1 MEDSINDNDQLNNYF
16 ENITIKDKN
25 YRMKQIRKKIII
37 ITIIFAF
44 LILIAAGIVV
54 YIKLNE
60 LTYGEI
66 TCVYKTTKDNQNI
79 ELIKNNG
86 KLKYFLKIDGEEFSQ
101 STSHT
106 FKTSGFHN
114 VTFIF
119 KRRVYSLDNLFEN
132 MEALIEADLS
142 KLDAEELTSIN
153 YLFLRCLNLI
163 KVKFDFNTSNKIE
176 RMVKTFSRCKS
187 LTSVTFNFTAEKLKD
202 ITGIFQYCESLT
214 DIKPDIFNTTN
225 LQIIDDMFTNNSKL
239 SYLDLSHLNFEK
251 LTSMNSTFFDC
262 ENLIDIIFPKSYTNE
277 LVYASATFWHC
288 FSLENIDLTFLRT
301 DKVKF
306 MGYLFDGCHKV
317 KQLDMAHFRT
327 NNLIFVGGMFKN
339 CKSLTSIDLSNFNF
353 EKVESFGELFEGCQ
367 SLEEINLS
375 YINAPLLNSMTN
387 TFKDCKNLKQILL
400 PRNLGG
406 IKYLTQAF
414 SNCEKLENIDLSPLY
429 GIQNLEYINSMF
441 HNCTS
446 LKSVEFPNINA
457 TGLYSTSNMFYNCSN
472 LKSINMGNFLT
483 SINLYNLENMFYGC
497 INLNYLDISKLY
509 INNNCNIKDIFHGVI
524 SNITI
529 KVYKNVNQDLKAQ
542 ILNLTNLD
550 DIVYEL

>member
-1 MEDSINDNDQLNNYF
+1 
-16 ENITIKDKN
+16 
-25 YRMKQIRKKIII
+25 
-37 ITIIFAF
+37 
-44 LILIAAGIVV
+44 
-54 YIKLNE
+54 
-60 LTYGEI
+60 
-66 TCVYKTTKDNQNI
+66 
-79 ELIKNNG
+79 
-86 KLKYFLKIDGEEFSQ
+86 
-101 STSHT
+101 
-106 FKTSGFHN
+106 
-114 VTFIF
+114 
-119 KRRVYSLDNLFEN
+119 
-132 MEALIEADLS
+132 
-142 KLDAEELTSIN
+142 
-153 YLFLRCLNLI
+153 
-163 KVKFDFNTSNKIE
+163 
-176 RMVKTFSRCKS
+176 
-187 LTSVTFNFTAEKLKD
+187 
-202 ITGIFQYCESLT
+202 
-214 DIKPDIFNTTN
+214 
-225 LQIIDDMFTNNSKL
+225 
-239 SYLDLSHLNFEK
+239 
-251 LTSMNSTFFDC
+251 
-262 ENLIDIIFPKSYTNE
+262 
-277 LVYASATFWHC
+277 
-288 FSLENIDLTFLRT
+288 
-301 DKVKF
+301 
-306 MGYLFDGCHKV
+306 
-317 KQLDMAHFRT
+317 
-327 NNLIFVGGMFKN
+327 MFKN

-406 IKYLTQAF
+406 IKYLIQAF

>member
-1 MEDSINDNDQLNNYF
+1 MEDSYNEQLNNYF

-132 MEALIEADLS
+132 KEALIEADLS

-187 LTSVTFNFTAEKLKD
+187 LTSVTFNFTA
-202 ITGIFQYCESLT
+202 
-214 DIKPDIFNTTN
+214 
-225 LQIIDDMFTNNSKL
+225 
-239 SYLDLSHLNFEK
+239 EK

-406 IKYLTQAF
+406 IKYLIQAF